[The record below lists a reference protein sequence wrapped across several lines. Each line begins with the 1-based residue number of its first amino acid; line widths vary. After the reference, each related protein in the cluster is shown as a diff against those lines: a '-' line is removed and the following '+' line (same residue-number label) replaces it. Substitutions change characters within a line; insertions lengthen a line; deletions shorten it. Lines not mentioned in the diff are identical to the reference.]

1 MTPKAK
7 IFSQLKKSEGNLSS
21 DNLAAD
27 HGRYGQFAAGIT
39 DNADSNRGRSSLERP
54 QPGVNGHYEWHKSR
68 TNSSYLQERSSHL
81 LRPKLHD
88 GPVVEP
94 GTESVVFMSP
104 RIEPTR
110 LDGSSAANRDP
121 VVRGQND
128 VHRLYDLQEEGY
140 CVEEESRSVGS
151 EDDLPSHGE
160 EQDRVELVSEGPGL
174 EENKSPGDR
183 TEGRFSEQTRKCSSD
198 IREQRRRVQLR
209 RVIPEESD
217 TSEEEEENVGRTET
231 SRRKHQPELRE
242 ESIDGVNVG
251 VREAS
256 AERRESSRNGSKQG
270 GRQSSE
276 EEEERNEDRPAM
288 ALRSSRK
295 HHSEEEEEHEESNVN
310 RRTKVTSRN
319 RRKHV
324 SDDESVDDVDTRDVA
339 ASKYGMKVSK
349 DERGQSSEE
358 DEECKVSRRTNL
370 RSRNRRKQV
379 SDDESFYEADTSD
392 TAASVERRKD
402 SSYGKDRKCQ
412 DIEED
417 EEYEECKVSRRTR
430 MISRNRRNHVSDAT
444 DDSSID
450 TEVRTTLAPQDRMKN
465 EGTSRLRKERSD
477 YKEYKDDRSVAKL
490 TKVKHVTNGSKSRQ
504 SLADR
509 DGDTITKNTTDIDF
523 TQKGS
528 SVQIETQP
536 TTRRRSKRLDDG
548 EDTVRSTSSR
558 KKERNRSPVVVSSS
572 SEDSADSAEP
582 DKSSKDAV
590 AVVGE
595 TFQRVTRNMSSREK
609 SRESED
615 HVRSKKGTLVC
626 PCLQL
631 TLREYPGI
639 RTNYRTCTISK

>member
-1 MTPKAK
+1 M
-7 IFSQLKKSEGNLSS
+7 
-21 DNLAAD
+21 AD
-27 HGRYGQFAAGIT
+27 HGRYGQFVAGIT
-39 DNADSNRGRSSLERP
+39 DNTDSNRGRFSLERP
-54 QPGVNGHYEWHKSR
+54 QPGVNGYYEWHKSR

-94 GTESVVFMSP
+94 GTKSVVLMSP

-110 LDGSSAANRDP
+110 QDGGSAANRDP

-140 CVEEESRSVGS
+140 GLGEGGGEESRSVGS

-160 EQDRVELVSEGPGL
+160 EQDMVELVSEGPAL
-174 EENKSPGDR
+174 EENKSPSDR

-256 AERRESSRNGSKQG
+256 AERREDARNGSTQG

-288 ALRSSRK
+288 ALRSRRK
-295 HHSEEEEEHEESNVN
+295 HHSEEEEEHEESNVNRRIKVTSRNRRKHVSDNESVDDVDTRDQAVSKDGRKASKDERGQSSEEDEECKVN

-324 SDDESVDDVDTRDVA
+324 SDDESVD
-339 ASKYGMKVSK
+339 
-349 DERGQSSEE
+349 
-358 DEECKVSRRTNL
+358 
-370 RSRNRRKQV
+370 
-379 SDDESFYEADTSD
+379 EADVSD

-412 DIEED
+412 ETEED
-417 EEYEECKVSRRTR
+417 EEYEECKVSRRTNLR
-430 MISRNRRNHVSDAT
+430 SRNRRNHVST
-444 DDSSID
+444 SNDDSSVE
-450 TEVRTTLAPQDRMKN
+450 TVARTTLAPQDRMKN
-465 EGTSRLRKERSD
+465 EGTSRLRKEHSD
-477 YKEYKDDRSVAKL
+477 YKEYKDDRPVAKV

-509 DGDTITKNTTDIDF
+509 DGDTITKNTTDVDF
-523 TQKGS
+523 TPKGS
-528 SVQIETQP
+528 SVQIETQ
-536 TTRRRSKRLDDG
+536 TTARRRSKRLDDG
-548 EDTVRSTSSR
+548 ENTIRSTRSR
-558 KKERNRSPVVVSSS
+558 RKGGNRSPVVVSSS
-572 SEDSADSAEP
+572 SEDSVDSAEP
-582 DKSSKDAV
+582 DKSSKDAA

-615 HVRSKKGTLVC
+615 HVRSKKGTLVF
-626 PCLQL
+626 PCLRL
-631 TLREYPGI
+631 KLRQYPGI